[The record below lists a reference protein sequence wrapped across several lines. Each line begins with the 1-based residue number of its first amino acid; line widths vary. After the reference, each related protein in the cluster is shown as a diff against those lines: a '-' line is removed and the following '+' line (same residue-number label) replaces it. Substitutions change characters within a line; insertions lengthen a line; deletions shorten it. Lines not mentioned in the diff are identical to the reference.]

1 MWDGGASDIPTFTNS
16 KLMITWLEKFNKVF
30 ESKVRLGLMSV
41 LVVNEAVSFNELKEL
56 LQLTDGNLASHLRA
70 LEELGFLE
78 VEKQFVGRKPLTT
91 YLATRQGKKAFTEH
105 LDALEALVRG
115 RR

>member
-1 MWDGGASDIPTFTNS
+1 MV
-16 KLMITWLEKFNKVF
+16 WLEKFNKIF
-30 ESKVRLGLMSV
+30 ESKARLGLMSV

-70 LEELGFLE
+70 LEELGFLK

-91 YLATRQGKKAFTEH
+91 YLATTKGKKAFAEH
-105 LDALEALVRG
+105 LDALEALL
-115 RR
+115 RRE